1 LICGEHSE
9 HGKSTVKSCFKDIS
23 QYMNLCKRR
32 TGSWRFRAFR
42 EDRILVAEE
51 DIPSRNP
58 RASLPAVILI
68 NVWVG
73 VFENHLV
80 DPYVLP
86 PPHYVQNAAQEIPE
100 GIRGILN
107 RMWLSWTRRVVL
119 KLAL

>member
-1 LICGEHSE
+1 L
-9 HGKSTVKSCFKDIS
+9 FKDIS

-32 TGSWRFRAFR
+32 TGSSRFRAFR

-73 VFENHLV
+73 VVENHLV

-86 PPHYVQNAAQEIPE
+86 RLSQNAAQEIPE

-107 RMWLSWTRRVVL
+107 RMWLSWTRRVAEACIVNKGRHFEQL
-119 KLAL
+119 L

>member
-1 LICGEHSE
+1 
-9 HGKSTVKSCFKDIS
+9 
-23 QYMNLCKRR
+23 MNLCKRR
-32 TGSWRFRAFR
+32 TGSSRFRAFR

-73 VFENHLV
+73 VVENHLV

-86 PPHYVQNAAQEIPE
+86 PPHYVQNGAQEI
-100 GIRGILN
+100 
-107 RMWLSWTRRVVL
+107 RRHQRDSKSNVAFL
-119 KLAL
+119 DTSC